1 MFLLDAN
8 VFIEAHRFYY
18 AFDLVP
24 SFWAWLEGQFRAGE
38 IGSVRRVREELLHKD
53 QEPDRLVDWV
63 QKLDKAFWVAP
74 GEQTLNELQLLVRWA
89 YAPER
94 TYQSSAIEEFLGS
107 ADLYLIAEASA
118 QGATVVTR
126 EQPAPNSRK
135 RIKIPDV
142 CLVHGIDLL
151 SPFEAFRQL
160 GMSL

>member
-24 SFWAWLEGQFRAGE
+24 SFWAWLEEKFRSGE
-38 IGSVRRVREELLHKD
+38 VCSVQRVRDELLHKD
-53 QEPDRLVDWV
+53 KEPDRLVDWV
-63 QKLDKAFWVAP
+63 QKLDKTFWVAP
-74 GEQTLNELQLLVRWA
+74 GEQTLNELQLIARWA

-94 TYQSSAIEEFLGS
+94 EYRSAAVEEFLGS
-107 ADLYLIAEASA
+107 ADLYLIAEAAA

-126 EQPAPNSRK
+126 EQPAPHAQK

-142 CLVHGIDLL
+142 CLAHGVSLL
-151 SPFEAFRQL
+151 APFEAFRQL
-160 GMSL
+160 GMRL